1 MIRRRKIVVGV
12 IACAFAVLMLMLAA
26 VLLAPSLIDTKSVKD
41 EIRSHAQK
49 ELGAKI
55 DFKHLVLDLFPH
67 PHVIF
72 DQATLSISPG
82 IRGKAVSVSVYPKI
96 LPLFL
101 GKMQIASLRLDSA
114 ELDCPRLNVSANLAL
129 TQSTPLLSLQVKGTQ
144 IDVAATRQAAL
155 TLSGKNK
162 VEDNRYLNGKTQN
175 G

>member
-12 IACAFAVLMLMLAA
+12 IACAFAVLMVMLAA

-41 EIRSHAQK
+41 EIRSHVQK

-72 DQATLSISPG
+72 NQATLSIS
-82 IRGKAVSVSVYPKI
+82 RKAVSVSVYPKI

-162 VEDNRYLNGKTQN
+162 VEDNRYLKGETQN